1 MNTPINPLLLDF
13 PDHFETDRLLIRA
26 PRPGDGPTVSAAIH
40 ESHAELRAWMP
51 WAVELQPVE
60 ETESVMRRMAAAFI
74 KREDLM
80 LLLFRKSDGLFV
92 GSSGLHRIDWS
103 VPRFEIGYWIRTS
116 LSGNGY
122 MTEAVNGITDFAFG
136 TLKAERV
143 EIRCDANNQRSAAVA
158 KRAGYPL
165 EACLH
170 HDARGTDGAL
180 RDTLIFARLRQPS

>member
-1 MNTPINPLLLDF
+1 MTTPINPLLLDF
-13 PDHFETDRLLIRA
+13 SDHFETERLLVRA
-26 PRPGDGPTVSAAIH
+26 PRPGDGATVNEAIR

-51 WAVELQPVE
+51 WAVEAQSIE
-60 ETESVMRRMAAAFI
+60 DTESVMRRTAAAFI

-80 LLLFRKSDGLFV
+80 LLLFRKADGVFV

-122 MTEAVNGITDFAFG
+122 VTEAVNGITDFAFA
-136 TLKAERV
+136 TLHAERV
-143 EIRCDANNQRSAAVA
+143 EIRCDANNLRSAAVA
-158 KRAGYPL
+158 RRAGYPQ

-180 RDTLIFARLRQPS
+180 RDTLIFAKVRQSP